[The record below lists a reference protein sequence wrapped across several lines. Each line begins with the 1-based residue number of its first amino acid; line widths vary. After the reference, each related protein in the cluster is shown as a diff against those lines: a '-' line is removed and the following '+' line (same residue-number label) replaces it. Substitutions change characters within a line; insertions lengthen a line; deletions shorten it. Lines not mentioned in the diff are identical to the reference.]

1 MRNAHSQAM
10 FGEKADRKPNTAKIP
25 IVIVKPRLRPMRS
38 EMVPQNQAPASMP
51 TNFEAT
57 TTELWNVVRPKSSV
71 IFGSAKAMM
80 KISAASAAQVTPQ
93 VFQFPERRRGKDFVT
108 IVLKGDGYGRRSAAA
123 SAVSMV
129 RAMSCTPC
137 GVETATR

>member
-1 MRNAHSQAM
+1 ML
-10 FGEKADRKPNTAKIP
+10 GEKADRKPNTAKIP

-51 TNFEAT
+51 TNVEAT
-57 TTELWNVVRPKSSV
+57 TTELWNVVSPKSSV

-93 VFQFPERRRGKDFVT
+93 TPSRRFWNRPKP
-108 IVLKGDGYGRRSAAA
+108 IRSI
-123 SAVSMV
+123 AV
-129 RAMSCTPC
+129 
-137 GVETATR
+137 

>member
-1 MRNAHSQAM
+1 
-10 FGEKADRKPNTAKIP
+10 
-25 IVIVKPRLRPMRS
+25 VIVKPRLRPMRS

-51 TNFEAT
+51 TNVEAT

-93 VFQFPERRRGKDFVT
+93 VFQFPERRRGKRLRDDRP
-108 IVLKGDGYGRRSAAA
+108 KGDGYGR
-123 SAVSMV
+123 
-129 RAMSCTPC
+129 
-137 GVETATR
+137 